1 MGRGGNTDRGQG
13 TKIGMVGGA
22 HREWSMGRVDK
33 GEHGVGEGVRE
44 KVSRHREESTRV
56 GGGGWERADR
66 HCVELRAKHP
76 ASSTHPPASINNETW
91 SRDHHTVT

>member
-22 HREWSMGRVDK
+22 HRERSMGRVDK
-33 GEHGVGEGVRE
+33 GEHGVGEGVRV

-56 GGGGWERADR
+56 RSGGWERADR
-66 HCVELRAKHP
+66 GATSQAPRVLHSPTRFKK
-76 ASSTHPPASINNETW
+76 
-91 SRDHHTVT
+91 